1 MARQIIDTGAT
12 GNDGTGDDLRTG
24 ATKIN
29 DNFQEIYGDIAAL
42 QIATGSAGGL
52 DGIAFDTKTIVFEG
66 ATDDAFETRLG
77 AIDPTKDNAVN
88 LPDSGGTIALIA
100 DIAKTIDSAYVSRIT
115 GTAFDSASTLTLI
128 DDNSLD
134 STEAINLIDSAYVAS
149 RTFIEDSDN
158 FLTKLH
164 AIRGDVVPYADSTY
178 DLGDSNYKWKDLW
191 LSGNTIHLGNTT
203 ITNDGSNIAFGVP
216 IQAEIQVSNSMD
228 LNGNKIQDLGAG
240 GLELRANSGFLF
252 ATGDGVDLM
261 TVNRNGN
268 MYMGDS
274 ISTNTDIVN
283 FHVARTTKAHIDNSN
298 REKGNISYSTDSN
311 HFTFR
316 DSDGTFSL
324 PRDVIGD
331 SDLQS
336 TVDSDYVK
344 ARAVEL
350 DLRNYTVS
358 SAPVGS
364 HGKMIFVTNG
374 ASGNPCLAVY
384 DSDAGFYKR
393 IALGTQIST

>member
-1 MARQIIDTGAT
+1 MARQIIDIGAT

-29 DNFQEIYGDIAAL
+29 DNFQEVYGDIAAL

-66 ATDDAFETRLG
+66 ATDDNFETRLG

-88 LPDSGGTIALIA
+88 LPDSGGTLALIA
-100 DIAKTIDSAYVSRIT
+100 DIARVIDSAYVSRIT

-149 RTFIEDSDN
+149 RSFIEDSDD
-158 FLTKLH
+158 FLTKMH
-164 AIRGDVVPYADSTY
+164 AVRGDVVPYADSTY

-191 LSGNTIHLGNTT
+191 LSGTTIHLGDAT
-203 ITNDGSNIAFGVP
+203 ITNDGSNIAFGRPVE
-216 IQAEIQVSNSMD
+216 AEIVANNSMEMKD
-228 LNGNKIQDLGAG
+228 NIIQSTLGTDNVLKFRAVNGFRFSTN
-240 GLELRANSGFLF
+240 
-252 ATGDGVDLM
+252 DGVDL
-261 TVNRNGN
+261 VSIRSGN
-268 MYMGDS
+268 VYMGDS
-274 ISTNTDIVN
+274 LGGGNYLHLNRATTSNIANSARKKGMLSYDTDE
-283 FHVARTTKAHIDNSN
+283 
-298 REKGNISYSTDSN
+298 EK
-311 HFTFR
+311 FAFK
-316 DSDGTFSL
+316 DSDGVFTL

-331 SDLQS
+331 SDLQA
-336 TVDSDYVK
+336 TVDSDYVQ

-358 SAPVGS
+358 SVPTGS

-393 IALGTQIST
+393 IALGAQIST

>member
-1 MARQIIDTGAT
+1 MARQIIDIGAT

-29 DNFQEIYGDIAAL
+29 DNFQEVYGDIAAL

-66 ATDDAFETRLG
+66 ATDDNFETRLG

-88 LPDSGGTIALIA
+88 LPDSGGTLALIA
-100 DIAKTIDSAYVSRIT
+100 DISRVIDSAYVSRIT

-149 RTFIEDSDN
+149 RSFIEDSDN
-158 FLTKLH
+158 FLTKMH

-191 LSGNTIHLGNTT
+191 LSGTTIHLGDAT
-203 ITNDGSNIAFGVP
+203 ITNDGSNIAFGRPVE
-216 IQAEIQVSNSMD
+216 AEIVANNSMEMKD
-228 LNGNKIQDLGAG
+228 NIIQSTLGTDNVLKFRAVNGFRFSTN
-240 GLELRANSGFLF
+240 
-252 ATGDGVDLM
+252 DGVDL
-261 TVNRNGN
+261 VSIRSGN
-268 MYMGDS
+268 VYMGDS
-274 ISTNTDIVN
+274 LGFGNYLHLNRASTSNIANSARKKGMLSYDTD
-283 FHVARTTKAHIDNSN
+283 K
-298 REKGNISYSTDSN
+298 EK
-311 HFTFR
+311 FAFK
-316 DSDGTFSL
+316 DSDGVFTL

-331 SDLQS
+331 SDLQA
-336 TVDSDYVK
+336 TVDSDYVQ

-358 SAPVGS
+358 SVPTGS

-393 IALGTQIST
+393 IALGAQIST